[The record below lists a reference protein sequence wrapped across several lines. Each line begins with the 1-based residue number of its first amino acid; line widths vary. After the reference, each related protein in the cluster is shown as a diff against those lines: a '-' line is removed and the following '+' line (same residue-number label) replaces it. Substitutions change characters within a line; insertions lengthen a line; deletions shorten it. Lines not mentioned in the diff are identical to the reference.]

1 MLEISNVKVYDLRE
15 SVIASRNPF
24 RTEQVEYTDE
34 EFDKSLPRAIQLA
47 NTPNGSGHSNWLK
60 GVRVSFDIKY
70 PNYISP
76 ELQRYNF
83 VDIVSSTSK
92 MHRLMEMDLDMCC
105 NKYVTQSNI
114 IDMREHIAKYKAI
127 KEDKHGDV
135 YFWQMR
141 DGEHCLTTNKED
153 SLYFAFMR
161 VISNCP
167 LGIELIM
174 RCSTNY
180 LQLRTIYF
188 QRKNHK
194 LKEDWVDGFCKDF
207 IENLPYAKEFIIGKN
222 GETDKVQE
230 KG

>member
-1 MLEISNVKVYDLRE
+1 MLEISNVKVYDLRG

-34 EFDKSLPRAIQLA
+34 EFEKSLPRAIQLA

-83 VDIVSSTSK
+83 VDIVSSASK
-92 MHRLMEMDLDMCC
+92 MHRLMEMDLDIAC
-105 NKYVTQSNI
+105 NKYVPKVF
-114 IDMREHIAKYKAI
+114 IDEMQKLVDRYKGI
-127 KEDKHGDV
+127 KDSPEYHKDL
-135 YFWQMR
+135 FTLR
-141 DGEHCLTTNKED
+141 DGTQLLARNKQQA
-153 SLYFAFMR
+153 LYYAFMQC
-161 VISNCP
+161 ISACP
-167 LGIELIM
+167 QGIELFM

-180 LQLRTIYF
+180 LQLKTIYH

-194 LKEDWVDGFCKDF
+194 LKEDWVDGFCKNF
-207 IENLPYAKEFIIGKN
+207 VEQLPYAKELIIGEKQN
-222 GETDKVQE
+222 DKD
-230 KG
+230 